1 MPPRNTSG
9 VVVRDILMVV
19 TDRLDN
25 ISFHDLHMVNV
36 IKQLYV
42 RRVNALD
49 YFYAKGGVVAHVIW
63 VVDTAI

>member
-1 MPPRNTSG
+1 MTSRNTSG

-19 TDRLDN
+19 ADRLDD
-25 ISFHDLHMVNV
+25 ISFHDLHMVDV

-49 YFYAKGGVVAHVIW
+49 YFYAKGGVVAPVIW
-63 VVDTAI
+63 VVATAI

>member
-1 MPPRNTSG
+1 MTSGNTSS
-9 VVVRDILMVV
+9 VIVRDVLMVIP
-19 TDRLDN
+19 DRLDN
-25 ISFHDLHMVNV
+25 ISFHDLQMVNV
-36 IKQLYV
+36 IKKLYV